1 MKYSNTSR
9 VLNLVFHGLIVLAF
23 GALGLYFGL
32 MVAPFGLASSHPSYT
47 ELGAPYLLYFE
58 LGVIGLTLC
67 SISVYGF
74 IQALKGIKEN
84 RNDEPVVKA
93 FTAFIVEG
101 YIAALFCLLN
111 AVVFFDLISGNS
123 VAFVIIVGIV
133 LAIALMIATNIP
145 MVKLYDGKDQTPL
158 LAGFAFG
165 AAILFGW
172 ITIVDFGTLV
182 GSWAHGVYSYY
193 KFFNGEFLGYTLGFL
208 AITLMLAF
216 AGVLLLKRAQD
227 PKAQKL
233 AGHLGAGSI
242 LLVAFAFIVNGLL
255 ELIYN
260 DTRLIHLN
268 GENFAW
274 QGNGFGIAS
283 LVIGGLVL
291 IASIF
296 VEVSNATGKPM
307 FRRKK

>member
-23 GALGLYFGL
+23 GALGLFFGL
-32 MVAPFGLASSHPSYT
+32 MVAPFYKALSHPSYT
-47 ELGAPYLLYFE
+47 ELGAPFVLYFE

-101 YIAALFCLLN
+101 YIAALFFLLN
-111 AVVFFDLISGNS
+111 AVVFFDIIKSNS

-172 ITIVDFGTLV
+172 STIVSLGALIGSLSAGTYGLC
-182 GSWAHGVYSYY
+182 GLY
-193 KFFNGEFLGYTLGFL
+193 NGQFLGYTIGYLVI
-208 AITLMLAF
+208 ALMVAF

-242 LLVAFAFIVNGLL
+242 LVLAFIFIANGIV
-255 ELIYN
+255 ELYYN
-260 DTRLIHLN
+260 DGYAIHLN
-268 GENFAW
+268 GEGGAW

-283 LVIGGLVL
+283 LVVGGLIL

-296 VEVSNATGKPM
+296 VEISNATGKPM